1 MAIKLTKRM
10 SEGAK
15 KPVTLKIEDGRVYG
29 LTYPMVKAC
38 VDSDDVI
45 VYMKDTGPFGE
56 DEGAMIISCDPGD
69 ANGPMDLGGGDS
81 IDPHDVEDILVTDS
95 EIGQTGL
102 DWADYYADGVADD
115 IYISAHDLPMAA
127 TLWQGA
133 NLI

>member
-1 MAIKLTKRM
+1 MGIKLAKRM

-38 VDSDDVI
+38 MGSDDV
-45 VYMKDTGPFGE
+45 VVWLKGTGPFGE
-56 DEGAMIISCDPGD
+56 DVAAIIVSCDPDD
-69 ANGPMDLGGGDS
+69 ANGEMDLGGGGS
-81 IDPHDVEDILVTDS
+81 IAPHDVEDILVTDS
-95 EIGQTGL
+95 EIGQSGL
-102 DWADYYADGVADD
+102 DWVDYLADGVADD
-115 IYISAHDLPMAA
+115 IYISAHDLPMAT